1 MLFFSLCIV
10 LAIVT
15 EVVSQ
20 LDTAVKHPGTDK
32 TIAARI
38 ILSHDGFVV
47 FLNGVLLTFM
57 INLCTIKNREWETKM
72 SQSLPII
79 YEKIVSEQNW

>member
-47 FLNGVLLTFM
+47 FLNGALLTFM

-79 YEKIVSEQNW
+79 YEKIVSEQN

>member
-10 LAIVT
+10 PAIVT

-79 YEKIVSEQNW
+79 YEKIVSEQN

>member
-20 LDTAVKHPGTDK
+20 LDTAVKNPGTDK
-32 TIAARI
+32 TIAAPI

-79 YEKIVSEQNW
+79 YEKIVSEQN

>member
-47 FLNGVLLTFM
+47 FLNGVLLTFI

-79 YEKIVSEQNW
+79 YEKIVSEQN

>member
-20 LDTAVKHPGTDK
+20 LDTAVKHPGTNK

-38 ILSHDGFVV
+38 ILSHDGFVM

-72 SQSLPII
+72 SQSLPTI
-79 YEKIVSEQNW
+79 YEKIVSEQN

>member
-57 INLCTIKNREWETKM
+57 INLCTIKNRKWETKM

-79 YEKIVSEQNW
+79 YEKIVSEQN

>member
-1 MLFFSLCIV
+1 MRFFSLCIV

-20 LDTAVKHPGTDK
+20 LDTAVKHPSTDK

-79 YEKIVSEQNW
+79 YEKIVSEQN

>member
-72 SQSLPII
+72 SQSLPTI
-79 YEKIVSEQNW
+79 YEKIVSEQN

>member
-57 INLCTIKNREWETKM
+57 INLCTIKIREWETKM

-79 YEKIVSEQNW
+79 YEKIVSEQN

>member
-15 EVVSQ
+15 KVVSQ

-38 ILSHDGFVV
+38 ILSHDGFVM

-72 SQSLPII
+72 SQSLPTI
-79 YEKIVSEQNW
+79 YEKIVSEQN

>member
-1 MLFFSLCIV
+1 MRFFSLCIV

-32 TIAARI
+32 TIAVRS
-38 ILSHDGFVV
+38 ILSHDGFGM
-47 FLNGVLLTFM
+47 FLNG
-57 INLCTIKNREWETKM
+57 
-72 SQSLPII
+72 SYLPL
-79 YEKIVSEQNW
+79 

>member
-20 LDTAVKHPGTDK
+20 LDTTVKHPGTDK
-32 TIAARI
+32 TITARI

-47 FLNGVLLTFM
+47 F
-57 INLCTIKNREWETKM
+57 
-72 SQSLPII
+72 
-79 YEKIVSEQNW
+79 

>member
-38 ILSHDGFVV
+38 ILSHDGFVM

-72 SQSLPII
+72 SQSLPTI
-79 YEKIVSEQNW
+79 YEKIVSEQN

>member
-1 MLFFSLCIV
+1 MRFFSLCIV

-15 EVVSQ
+15 AVVSQ

-32 TIAARI
+32 TIATRG
-38 ILSHDGFVV
+38 ILSHDGFVM

-57 INLCTIKNREWETKM
+57 INLCTIKNRDRETKM
-72 SQSLPII
+72 SQSLPTI
-79 YEKIVSEQNW
+79 YEKIVSEQN

>member
-57 INLCTIKNREWETKM
+57 INLCTIKNKG
-72 SQSLPII
+72 
-79 YEKIVSEQNW
+79 VGN

>member
-57 INLCTIKNREWETKM
+57 INLCAIKNREWETKM

-79 YEKIVSEQNW
+79 YEKIVSEQN

>member
-38 ILSHDGFVV
+38 ILSLDGFVV

-79 YEKIVSEQNW
+79 YEKIVSEQN

>member
-57 INLCTIKNREWETKM
+57 INLCTNRVGE
-72 SQSLPII
+72 
-79 YEKIVSEQNW
+79 

>member
-57 INLCTIKNREWETKM
+57 INLCTIKNRDWETKM
-72 SQSLPII
+72 SQSLPTI
-79 YEKIVSEQNW
+79 YEKIVSEQN

>member
-47 FLNGVLLTFM
+47 LLNGVLLTFM

-79 YEKIVSEQNW
+79 YEKIVSEQN

>member
-72 SQSLPII
+72 SQSLLII
-79 YEKIVSEQNW
+79 YEKIVSEQN

>member
-10 LAIVT
+10 LAILT

-38 ILSHDGFVV
+38 ILNHDGFVV

-79 YEKIVSEQNW
+79 YEKIVSEQN

>member
-47 FLNGVLLTFM
+47 FLNGVLFTFM

-79 YEKIVSEQNW
+79 YEKIVSEQN

>member
-57 INLCTIKNREWETKM
+57 INLCTIKNREWKTKM

-79 YEKIVSEQNW
+79 YEKIVSEQN

>member
-20 LDTAVKHPGTDK
+20 LDTTVKHPGTDK
-32 TIAARI
+32 TITARI

-57 INLCTIKNREWETKM
+57 INL
-72 SQSLPII
+72 
-79 YEKIVSEQNW
+79 

>member
-38 ILSHDGFVV
+38 FLSHDGFVV

-57 INLCTIKNREWETKM
+57 INLCTIKNRDWETKM
-72 SQSLPII
+72 SQSLPTI
-79 YEKIVSEQNW
+79 YEKIVSEQN

>member
-15 EVVSQ
+15 AVVSQ

-32 TIAARI
+32 TIATRS

-79 YEKIVSEQNW
+79 YEKIVSEQN

>member
-1 MLFFSLCIV
+1 MLLFSLCIV

-79 YEKIVSEQNW
+79 YEKIVSDQN

>member
-57 INLCTIKNREWETKM
+57 INLCTIKNREWETKT

-79 YEKIVSEQNW
+79 YEKIVSEQN

>member
-47 FLNGVLLTFM
+47 FLNGVLLIFM

-79 YEKIVSEQNW
+79 YEKIVSEQN